1 MLLIIYFL
9 EPEAPLEL
17 SRSNFDRIKITED
30 QSPKTP
36 SPSISYSTK
45 VNVSSHSPAFSWQ
58 SKGKNCECPFVC

>member
-1 MLLIIYFL
+1 MNFL
-9 EPEAPLEL
+9 EPEALPEL
-17 SRSNFDRIKITED
+17 SRGNMIDRIRITED

-58 SKGKNCECPFVC
+58 SKGKHCECPFDCQ